1 LTQELTAHAVNY
13 HNGREILANHSAVTT
28 NGHANSV
35 MMRQSGDDVFV
46 SGSSRENGGHGSNG
60 HPAHASIANTNPAP
74 TNLDVPTRRGR
85 GRFQDSPD
93 HSSGPRLAYEDAPAT
108 PSPVGRV
115 GARAFGR
122 GPLVNPV
129 DGRVQ
134 VSYEDLEDDGFG
146 GEVREVGTVER

>member
-1 LTQELTAHAVNY
+1 
-13 HNGREILANHSAVTT
+13 
-28 NGHANSV
+28 
-35 MMRQSGDDVFV
+35 
-46 SGSSRENGGHGSNG
+46 
-60 HPAHASIANTNPAP
+60 
-74 TNLDVPTRRGR
+74 
-85 GRFQDSPD
+85 
-93 HSSGPRLAYEDAPAT
+93 
-108 PSPVGRV
+108 VGRV